1 MFLDMNNY
9 KEALV
14 VRLKGKL
21 DHHTSRS
28 TKNKIDINFDDRNM
42 KHIILDMN
50 EISFMDSSGI
60 GLIMGMY
67 QKVKDRDG
75 KMIVVSDNRYVD
87 RIVKMSGLLKIIDFY
102 PSLEEA
108 KRQVEGVE

>member
-9 KEALV
+9 KEALI
-14 VRLKGKL
+14 VRLKGEL

-28 TKNKIDINFDDRNM
+28 TRNKIDNNFDDRNM

-60 GLIMGMY
+60 GLIMGRY